1 MSKFKNPERDFLH
14 ALYSRFT
21 PLFRKLSLWDKDCT
35 LPTERMRIKC
45 FQRNYTT
52 IEHLLF
58 SNRDRVSRI
67 DILSMLE
74 YFEQRVRKGS
84 LVSSTLSVNC
94 FKRKPVARFPDFGVE
109 TPVGVD
115 VYLGPRCRCINEYL
129 GFPNPDFD
137 KIETNVGPPIAIN
150 NWFKPEPLFSPLAPN
165 LATTPAVVDPIDEL
179 VSMMCKPTSKCETSP
194 VAPVVDCNNLATTP
208 AVVDPIDELVSMM
221 CKPTSK
227 CDPSPAA
234 PVVDCN
240 PNLATTPT
248 VVDPI
253 DELGSMMVKPTSKC
267 DTSPAA
273 PVVDSGIS
281 LATVRYFTRYQARK
295 QNETLKPTHRYC
307 TRLQARLARY

>member
-1 MSKFKNPERDFLH
+1 
-14 ALYSRFT
+14 
-21 PLFRKLSLWDKDCT
+21 
-35 LPTERMRIKC
+35 MRIKC

-194 VAPVVDCNNLATTP
+194 
-208 AVVDPIDELVSMM
+208 
-221 CKPTSK
+221 
-227 CDPSPAA
+227 AA